1 MILKLNNVVK
11 TFGDVNVLNN
21 ISLDIKNKNVVTIIG
36 PSGGGK
42 STLLYLLSGYKES
55 TSGDIQINEHI
66 LKNDEKFLIEYRKQ
80 IGIVFQSYNLFPHLT
95 AIKNITLV
103 LEKVHNYSKKEAN
116 DRAFELLTQ
125 FQLYDHK
132 DKLPIALSG
141 GQQQRLA
148 IVRAM
153 SYKPELLFFDEPSSA
168 LDPELTV
175 EVLNTIKTLKN
186 SGVNL
191 VVVTHE
197 MCFAR
202 SVSDYILYLEEGK
215 VVEQGSPSEIFDSP
229 KTESLK
235 KFLSNTLECRKFSD

>member
-1 MILKLNNVVK
+1 MILNLNNVVK
-11 TFGDVNVLNN
+11 NFGELNVLNN
-21 ISLDIKNKNVVTIIG
+21 ISLSVKNKNVVTIIG
-36 PSGGGK
+36 PSGSGK

-66 LKNDEKFLIEYRKQ
+66 LKNDEKFLIEYRKK

-95 AIKNITLV
+95 ALKNITLI
-103 LEKVHNYSKKEAN
+103 LEKVHNYSKKDAYN
-116 DRAFELLTQ
+116 RAFELLTQ
-125 FQLYDHK
+125 FQLSDHK

-175 EVLNTIKTLKN
+175 EVLTTIKTLKN

-191 VVVTHE
+191 VIVTHE
-197 MCFAR
+197 MGFAR
-202 SVSDYILYLEEGK
+202 NVSDYIVYLNEGK
-215 VVEQGSPSEIFDSP
+215 VIEQGKPSDIFDAP

-235 KFLSNTLECRKFSD
+235 KFLSNTLEWRAV